1 LVKIVE
7 ADSNGIMLNNN
18 LLEFLKEEFTS
29 SKLNMLPDAYGGGK
43 IFATPLIGV
52 AKANDPIFQKYKES
66 LGTEHLNPLEMWLA
80 NDQNYVST
88 SELSVISIVFPFVDK
103 IRKEG
108 KNYLVLPRIT
118 LPAEI
123 YTVAR
128 NYGNE
133 FKRETVKNIIRFFEQ
148 KGFNATS
155 GLLSDAYSIVMK
167 KEFYT
172 TWSERYIAFAAG
184 LGTLGLHEGLITDV
198 GCNIRLASVI
208 TNAPLMVTPRR
219 SNEPY
224 ANCLYFA
231 KGLCKECAK
240 KCPVNAITDKG
251 YNKIKCNKYRMKV
264 ARKAIPR
271 YSSILK
277 SESRRVNWKLNE
289 DTYIVGCELCQFGV
303 QCTDKNPMQSEFMDY
318 F

>member
-1 LVKIVE
+1 V
-7 ADSNGIMLNNN
+7 LNNE
-18 LLEFLKEEFTS
+18 LLSFLKEEFKNNT
-29 SKLNMLPDAYGGGK
+29 LNLLPETYGGGK
-43 IFATPLIGV
+43 IFSDPLIGV
-52 AKANDPIFQKYKES
+52 AKASDSIFQKYKEL

-80 NDQNYVST
+80 NDQDYVST
-88 SELSVISIVFPFVDK
+88 SELSVVSIVFPFTEK

-108 KNYLVLPRIT
+108 NNFIVLPKIT

-123 YTVAR
+123 YTIAR

-133 FKRETVKNIIRFFEQ
+133 FKREVVKKVINFFEIEEY
-148 KGFNATS
+148 KATS
-155 GLLSDAYSIVMK
+155 GLLSDAYSIIMK
-167 KEFYT
+167 KKFYT

-198 GCNIRLASVI
+198 GCNIRLASII
-208 TNAPLMVTPRR
+208 TNAPLEVTSRK
-219 SNEPY
+219 SDEPY

-240 KCPVNAITDKG
+240 KCPINAITDKG
-251 YNKIKCNKYRMKV
+251 YNKIKCNKYRMKI

-289 DTYIVGCELCQFGV
+289 DTYIVGCEQCQFGV
-303 QCTDKNPMQSEFMDY
+303 QCTDKNPMQREFMDY